1 MELTIIGREA
11 VRELLPMATCIELMA
26 SAMTATANGR
36 TLQPPRWIVPLP
48 GNQGNGLG
56 LMPGWMAEPQVFGAK
71 VTAVFPGN
79 SGTELQSHQGAI
91 VLFEGARGSPVAV
104 VHGGEVTAIR
114 TAAASGL
121 ATRLLAR
128 EDADDLAVLGYGEQ
142 AAQHI
147 EAMACVR
154 PIRRVRVWGRSSSR
168 AKAFAAEQAA
178 RHGMAAEA
186 ADSVEA
192 AVRDADI
199 VCTTTASPE
208 PILKGDWLRP
218 GAHLNVV
225 GSSVA
230 AAREVD
236 HRTVERSRFYVDY
249 KPSTVAQ
256 GGEYLAA
263 LGDGRITEAHIV
275 GEIGEVLV
283 GRVPARRSVDE
294 ITLYKSLGIPVE
306 DLVSAE
312 YLWQQ
317 SRARGLGSRVPF

>member
-1 MELTIIGREA
+1 MELTIIGRAA
-11 VRELLPMATCIELMA
+11 VRELLPMAVCIELMEH
-26 SAMTATANGR
+26 AMGATARGE

-48 GNQGNGLG
+48 GSEGNGLG
-56 LMPGWMAEPQVFGAK
+56 LMPGWMADPEVFGAK

-79 SGTELQSHQGAI
+79 SGSELQSHQGAI
-91 VLFEGARGSPVAV
+91 VLFEGRRGSPMAI

-114 TAAASGL
+114 TAAASAL

-128 EDADDLAVLGYGEQ
+128 DDACELAVLGYGEQ

-154 PIRRVRVWGRSSSR
+154 RIQRVRVWGRSPER
-168 AKAFAAEQAA
+168 AA
-178 RHGMAAEA
+178 RFPATQSKQHGLAVEA
-186 ADSVEA
+186 VASVEA
-192 AVRDADI
+192 AVRGSDI
-199 VCTTTASPE
+199 ICTTSAAAE
-208 PILKGDWLRP
+208 PILQGDWVSS
-218 GAHLNVV
+218 GTHLNVV

-230 AAREVD
+230 AAREID
-236 HRTVERSRFYVDY
+236 DRTVERSRFYVDY

-263 LGDGRITEAHIV
+263 LSAGRISAAHIL
-275 GEIGEVLV
+275 GEIGEVIT
-283 GRVPARRSVDE
+283 GRVAGRTHRDE

-312 YLWQQ
+312 YLWRQAQ
-317 SRARGLGSRVPF
+317 STGLATRAPF

>member
-1 MELTIIGREA
+1 MELTIIGRAA
-11 VRELLPMATCIELMA
+11 VRELLPMSACIDLMEQ
-26 SAMTATANGR
+26 AMIATARGE

-48 GNQGNGLG
+48 GDQGNGLG
-56 LMPGWMAEPQVFGAK
+56 LMPGWLANPPVFGAK

-79 SGTELQSHQGAI
+79 SGSDLQSHQGAI
-91 VLFEGARGSPVAV
+91 VLFEGATGSPVAI

-114 TAAASGL
+114 TAAASAL

-128 EDADDLAVLGYGEQ
+128 EDAGDLAVLGCGEQ

-154 PIRRVRVWGRSSSR
+154 SIRRVRVWGRSAQR
-168 AKAFAAEQAA
+168 AAAFAAEQSGALTV
-178 RHGMAAEA
+178 EA
-186 ADSVEA
+186 VASVEA
-192 AVRDADI
+192 AVKDADI
-199 VCTTTASPE
+199 VCTTSAAAE
-208 PILKGDWLRP
+208 PILHGGWLSP
-218 GAHLNVV
+218 GTHLNVV

-236 HRTVERSRFYVDY
+236 HDTVERSRFYVDY

-263 LGDGRITEAHIV
+263 LEAGRITAEHIV
-275 GEIGEVLV
+275 GEIGELLV
-283 GRVPARRSVDE
+283 GRIAGRSTPDE

-312 YLWQQ
+312 YLWRQALATGLAT
-317 SRARGLGSRVPF
+317 RAPF